1 MIGGISRMKHLKLLT
16 LGLAV
21 LAVCAWAADR
31 FEVKSVKYYT
41 TTTAE
46 PITGHITVVDDKLVF
61 VDDAHPDVTF
71 TVTRTTV
78 KETRIDNGRVVFEM
92 SEPVTI
98 REAQQSNLVF
108 MLPDTK
114 TMEEVVTWVKV
125 KK

>member
-1 MIGGISRMKHLKLLT
+1 M
-16 LGLAV
+16 
-21 LAVCAWAADR
+21 CAWAADR

-61 VDDAHPDVTF
+61 VDDAHPEVTF
-71 TVTRTTV
+71 TVARTTV

-98 REAQQSNLVF
+98 RNAQQSNLVF

>member
-1 MIGGISRMKHLKLLT
+1 MKHLKLFT

-21 LAVCAWAADR
+21 FAMCAWAADK

-61 VDDAHPDVTF
+61 VDDTHPEMTF
-71 TVTRTTV
+71 TVTRTAV
-78 KETRIDNGRVVFEM
+78 KTTRIDNGRVVFEM

-98 REAQQSNLVF
+98 RDAQQSNVFF

-114 TMEEVVTWVKV
+114 TREEVVTWVKV